1 MCRVSDLPIQGLV
14 ESVKHYGLVAQ
25 SKSPY
30 WRDETQQAVKR
41 LRREQERDEQRG
53 WEPSPFLFSC
63 TGWDRGMWKGVTEE
77 KWPEVARPDTLIRIY
92 FDRPDLAQLFNSQ
105 TKEEIEEQM
114 RMKEETALKAIE
126 KAEKPAEIE
135 ERLGTPRER
144 KARRFNGLFNLK
156 RT

>member
-1 MCRVSDLPIQGLV
+1 MCRVFDLPIQGLV
-14 ESVKHYGLVAQ
+14 ESVKHYGLIAQ

-30 WRDETQQAVKR
+30 WRNETQQAVKR
-41 LRREQERDEQRG
+41 LQTAQEKDEHRG
-53 WEPSPFLFSC
+53 YTPSHFLFSC
-63 TGWDRGMWKGVTEE
+63 TELDRGMWKRVNI
-77 KWPEVARPDTLIRIY
+77 KDWPEVARPDTLIRIH

-135 ERLGTPRER
+135 ERRGTPRER
-144 KARRFNGLFNLK
+144 TARRFNGLFNLK
-156 RT
+156 RN